1 MTSGAEW
8 LDTDGIGIQTTSDL
22 HKSRNAAY
30 GHAITKS
37 GHAPGPR
44 IRHLRDGARTRT
56 GGLSLSVSAP
66 PRPHD
71 ELEKTRYPS
80 RMPEGVAQSG
90 MSSWAIM
97 SRRGLSS
104 QYKKGERGRIFSSSQ
119 LSSVVAISSVF
130 DTLTASYPTCY

>member
-1 MTSGAEW
+1 MMLHRGSSLTGSGRGSRYKRHVLDVSFDRALSGDIGAEW

-90 MSSWAIM
+90 MSS
-97 SRRGLSS
+97 
-104 QYKKGERGRIFSSSQ
+104 
-119 LSSVVAISSVF
+119 
-130 DTLTASYPTCY
+130 